1 MFDDCFATAT
11 TKNIG
16 FKVSWAE
23 DTWRYL
29 ANQPQQWPEPWNMVS
44 NSLYLQD
51 FWRSSGF
58 QVSNNSTSG
67 FTHGYPMMWLI
78 CVVAIPRFHAVGHVH
93 LSSEEFPH
101 YGDFTQCFHGWNPRF
116 KSIFQWNVV
125 QHSQEIPWGPGA
137 VHQSILSCSTYPKD
151 DEYMDVHH
159 HCHHPQFV
167 VYVIGWYV
175 YIYIY
180 SLI

>member
-1 MFDDCFATAT
+1 
-11 TKNIG
+11 
-16 FKVSWAE
+16 
-23 DTWRYL
+23 
-29 ANQPQQWPEPWNMVS
+29 MVS

-58 QVSNNSTSG
+58 QVSKNSTSG

-151 DEYMDVHH
+151 DETR
-159 HCHHPQFV
+159 V
-167 VYVIGWYV
+167 VSYGISS
-175 YIYIY
+175 IYHARQLGYTWMYTIIVTI
-180 SLI
+180 LNL